1 MSRDVTAAEAVV
13 NTVFHLL
20 VAGDDGIME
29 WFYRVDEGGGELL
42 ELGHPAAV
50 VYPGRSIRDDRCSAR
65 HLPCFI
71 KMSRL

>member
-1 MSRDVTAAEAVV
+1 MSRDVAAAEAVV

-50 VYPGRSIRDDRCSAR
+50 YPGRSIRDDRRSAR